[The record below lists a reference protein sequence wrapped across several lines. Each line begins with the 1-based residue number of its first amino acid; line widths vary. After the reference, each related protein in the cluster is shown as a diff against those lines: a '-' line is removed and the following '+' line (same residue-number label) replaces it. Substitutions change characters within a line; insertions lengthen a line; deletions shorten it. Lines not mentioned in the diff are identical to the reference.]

1 MRKITIALILIF
13 MMSGNVLI
21 SGCTDKES
29 AIEVISSQSS
39 ASSSER
45 AFRIADVE
53 AEQKL
58 YESIQKYPI
67 MESVNVEINN
77 PNVELIGVYVN
88 DARKYEGDLF
98 CIFYVV
104 VQNTGK
110 GDVWLGTYL
119 GGLHKISGVVAN
131 HEYYKSGDRRIYII
145 QGPQTEDTLID
156 NFFTESK
163 YAPHVNIDDL
173 LNGDITL
180 KVSAYDAIAPK
191 VSPRE
196 LGFTLGYSTTQN
208 ELFEIESVTYRVDEK
223 NWDFIDIKVNN
234 PNSRELSGFIGLG
247 LHNPQ
252 QGWIPSEDSRKAVTI
267 SPGGSDIIEFNLK
280 GTPYRNLRS
289 IGISSD

>member
-191 VSPRE
+191 VSPE
-196 LGFTLGYSTTQN
+196 IGFTLGYSTTQN

-223 NWDFIDIKVNN
+223 NWDWLDIKVNN
-234 PNSRELSGFIGLG
+234 PNSHELSGTISIGI
-247 LHNPQ
+247 HKPDQSWNY
-252 QGWIPSEDSRKAVTI
+252 EDAVRAITI
-267 SPGGSDIIEFNLK
+267 SPGGSETIEFNLK
-280 GTPYRNLRS
+280 GNPPNSLRG
-289 IGISSD
+289 IGISTV